1 LLSGWYDRANFA
13 RNSKALYGWTR
24 AQINLTPFNEDNNDT
39 LIVASGKCNN
49 AQEFEPFTIEL
60 DTDSMT
66 YSRVEAD
73 IEEWKER
80 VNTGGKFKK
89 SFQYP

>member
-1 LLSGWYDRANFA
+1 MLSSWYDRANFA

-49 AQEFEPFTIEL
+49 AQEFELFTIEL

-80 VNTGGKFKK
+80 VNTGGKFQK
-89 SFQYP
+89 SFQDP